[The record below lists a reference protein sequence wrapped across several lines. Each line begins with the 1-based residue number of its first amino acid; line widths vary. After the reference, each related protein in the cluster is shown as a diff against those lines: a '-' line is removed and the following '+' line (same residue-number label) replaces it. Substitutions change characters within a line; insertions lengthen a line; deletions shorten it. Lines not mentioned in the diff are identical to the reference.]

1 LKIIVDSDIF
11 ISHIRREDQRVLLE
25 QFARRSTWYMSSV
38 VAMEL
43 RVGCRTRA
51 DVRLFRKLL
60 APFERTQRVIYP
72 DHRMWV
78 RAGAIL
84 GDIGSLHAIERT
96 KRKTLAND
104 ALIALSAVSIG
115 AAVVTSNALDFEL
128 LARAIPLTWFGGVNE
143 AMAAMG

>member
-1 LKIIVDSDIF
+1 
-11 ISHIRREDQRVLLE
+11 
-25 QFARRSTWYMSSV
+25 
-38 VAMEL
+38 MEL